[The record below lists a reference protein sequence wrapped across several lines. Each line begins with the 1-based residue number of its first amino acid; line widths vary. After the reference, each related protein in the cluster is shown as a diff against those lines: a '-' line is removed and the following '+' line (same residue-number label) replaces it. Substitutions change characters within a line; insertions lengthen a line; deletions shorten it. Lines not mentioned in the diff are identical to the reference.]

1 MHARFTRL
9 ANATV
14 LTAAVLGCIHV
25 TTANAESGERGGAS
39 VAERKW

>member
-14 LTAAVLGCIHV
+14 LTAAILGCVRV
-25 TTANAESGERGGAS
+25 TTAHAS
-39 VAERKW
+39 DR